1 MKIQR
6 QKGKQTDL
14 NIAMQLIHDKVT
26 AHSTAL
32 KFSNYQESS
41 SFKAVYQQH
50 FMYLKALHS
59 CYLHAPLANR

>member
-1 MKIQR
+1 MTIQR

-14 NIAMQLIHDKVT
+14 SIAMQLVHDKVT
-26 AHSTAL
+26 AHSTTL
-32 KFSNYQESS
+32 RFNNSQESW

-50 FMYLKALHS
+50 SMYLKAVHG